1 MRRRPCSIEV
11 IRALWAHHVPQ
22 HHLALCGAATF
33 RTAKGSAPAAYRK
46 SAVVEVAWAL
56 IPVAIVVGAAAP
68 AVRTL
73 AHQSELTTNSALAKS
88 PERASSDAQ
97 AAPQ

>member
-1 MRRRPCSIEV
+1 MYLNIIWLC
-11 IRALWAHHVPQ
+11 AA
-22 HHLALCGAATF
+22 LALAICAILVYSVATF

-88 PERASSDAQ
+88 PDGASSDAQ